1 MSVQQPAQRSATSER
16 GLGPFGPPLL
26 LIAVMWVTELIDTVL
41 RGSLDAAGIEARDT
55 DDGLLGI
62 LAAPFLHG
70 GWGHLLSNT
79 VPMLLLGTLV
89 AMHGTALFW
98 RVTALVVVLGGLGT
112 WLIAPSGSVT
122 IGASGVVFGY
132 LTYLLAAGLRTGYW
146 RDLLV
151 GLGVLL
157 LYGGLLVGA
166 LPWAVAS
173 HVSWQAHLCGG
184 IAGLVAA
191 WWWPPPRRAGR

>member
-1 MSVQQPAQRSATSER
+1 MSVQHPAQRSETSGR

-26 LIAVMWVTELIDTVL
+26 LIAVMWVTELVDTVL
-41 RGSLDAAGIEARDT
+41 RGSLDSAGIEARDT

-79 VPMLLLGTLV
+79 VPLLLLGTLV
-89 AMHGTALFW
+89 AMHGRALFW

-112 WLIAPSGSVT
+112 WLIAPSGSLT

-151 GLGVLL
+151 GVGVLL

-173 HVSWQAHLCGG
+173 DVSWQAHLCGG

-191 WWWPPPRRAGR
+191 WWWPPPRRPGR